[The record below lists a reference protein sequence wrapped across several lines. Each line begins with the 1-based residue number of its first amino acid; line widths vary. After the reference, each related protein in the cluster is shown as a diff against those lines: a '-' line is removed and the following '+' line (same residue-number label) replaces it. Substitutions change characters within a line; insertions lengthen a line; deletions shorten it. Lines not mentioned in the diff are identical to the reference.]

1 MNSRSAALH
10 TLCAI
15 VFVACAAPANAQKH
29 SIRIDQGN
37 GSGCMSTYTTI
48 SDPTGVASISPGG
61 TFENAVACTPDSS
74 SPSDL
79 FPESSP
85 NDASGAI
92 GGGASYL
99 ATGGEMFQF
108 YAGAISADPT
118 AQVVEW
124 TLANSDT
131 EIEMNQWCSQGA
143 TGSFTFG
150 GATYTG
156 GCGSGQAT
164 DFLFSA
170 SKAFIGYA
178 NDSTGT
184 LDLTSAV
191 PAGWTTTGG
200 GTGTV
205 TAPEI
210 DPASA
215 FAALTLLAGTLVV
228 LSDRRQLRVRT
239 HAG

>member
-1 MNSRSAALH
+1 MKYNYLALTALFSIVYLTSGTRAEAGH
-10 TLCAI
+10 T
-15 VFVACAAPANAQKH
+15 
-29 SIRIDQGN
+29 IRIDQGN

-61 TFENAVACTPDSS
+61 TFENVAACTPDSS
-74 SPSDL
+74 SSSDL

-85 NDASGAI
+85 NDASTAI

-108 YAGAISADPT
+108 YAGAVGPDPT
-118 AQVVEW
+118 AQVIEW

-131 EIEMNQWCSQGA
+131 EIEMNGWCAGGA

-156 GCGSGQAT
+156 GCGAGQAT
-164 DFLFSA
+164 DFLFGA
-170 SKAFIGYA
+170 SKGFIGYV
-178 NDSTGT
+178 NDSTNT
-184 LDLTSAV
+184 VDLTSAV
-191 PAGWTTTGG
+191 PTGWTTNGS
-200 GTGTV
+200 GTV

-228 LSDRRQLRVRT
+228 LSDRRRLVVRRRT
-239 HAG
+239 G

>member
-1 MNSRSAALH
+1 MKYNYVALTALCSIVYLTGAPRAAAGGH
-10 TLCAI
+10 T
-15 VFVACAAPANAQKH
+15 
-29 SIRIDQGN
+29 IRIDQGN

-48 SDPTGVASISPGG
+48 SDPAGVASISPGG
-61 TFENAVACTPDSS
+61 TFENVAACTPNSG

-85 NDASGAI
+85 NDASTAT

-108 YAGAISADPT
+108 YAGAVGADPT

-131 EIEMNQWCSQGA
+131 EIEMNGWCTGGA
-143 TGSFTFG
+143 TGSLTFG
-150 GATYTG
+150 GTTYSG
-156 GCGSGQAT
+156 GCGAGQAT

-170 SKAFIGYA
+170 SKGFIGYV
-178 NDSTGT
+178 NDSTNT
-184 LDLTSAV
+184 VDLTSAI
-191 PAGWTTTGG
+191 PTGWTTNGS
-200 GTGTV
+200 GTV

-228 LSDRRQLRVRT
+228 LSDRRRLVVRT
-239 HAG
+239 RTD